1 MVIDALYR
9 DYFQKSKMFLYPL
22 LGIKRGSPVIPFE
35 TFICVKDKYGPED
48 IKFCCLYEKR
58 SDPSYK
64 QFRSAVLLRH
74 NRLVDIIDLG
84 NYELM
89 VFDYADM
96 KEDWFHFINGTYNKM
111 DPKTKRKILSYF
123 NPNSSSYV
131 YMESFLFSKK
141 YFSLY
146 ASLLL
151 VEISLL
157 EEVGE
162 LCSKPDMEKETLVS
176 EVYTNK
182 KIIN

>member
-22 LGIKRGSPVIPFE
+22 LGIKRGSPVVPLE
-35 TFICVKDKYGPED
+35 TFLCVKGKHKPED
-48 IKFCCLYEKR
+48 MKFCCLYEKR
-58 SDPSYK
+58 SDSSYK

-84 NYELM
+84 NYELAI
-89 VFDYADM
+89 FDYSDM
-96 KEDWFHFINGTYNKM
+96 KQDWLYFINGSYNKM
-111 DPKTKRKILSYF
+111 DTKTKRKILSYF
-123 NPNSSSYV
+123 NANSSNYV

-146 ASLLL
+146 ASLLS
-151 VEISLL
+151 VESSLL

-176 EVYTNK
+176 ENYVNK
-182 KIIN
+182 KIIS